1 MFAILGIVVVFG
13 LILAGFLVE
22 KGRIMA
28 LSRPAE
34 LLIIVGWAMGTLPA
48 ANPTYFLPLPAA
60 RLPSSPSSSSLNS
73 RTSLKS
79 R

>member
-1 MFAILGIVVVFG
+1 
-13 LILAGFLVE
+13 
-22 KGRIMA
+22 MA

>member
-1 MFAILGIVVVFG
+1 MFAILGIVVV
-13 LILAGFLVE
+13 LASVIGGFLME
-22 KGRIMA
+22 KGHI
-28 LSRPAE
+28 LVLIQPAE
-34 LLIIVGWAMGTLPA
+34 LLIIAGAATGTLPA
-48 ANPTYFLPLPAA
+48 ANPAYFFPLPAA